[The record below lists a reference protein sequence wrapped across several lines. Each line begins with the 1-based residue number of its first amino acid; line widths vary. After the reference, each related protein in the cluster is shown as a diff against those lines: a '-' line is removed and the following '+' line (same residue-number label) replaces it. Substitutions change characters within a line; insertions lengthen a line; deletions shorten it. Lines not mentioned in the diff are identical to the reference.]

1 MRQICA
7 RFFQIVE
14 QTALRK
20 EIQSLNMNNK
30 IIYTIAAAAAGAIEE
45 GVRNLLRNK
54 GQKKLQEA
62 VNKSSPKPAKVDLTV
77 PNNHVQLTILDD
89 NNIDL
94 VRCQESSMS
103 NKEIQEWKSL
113 LSTLGGETT
122 KTALTASTF
131 NGLVKCDVPLK
142 DLCRVNGNP
151 DAMRGMV
158 IKNGKISK
166 QASFSETELGN
177 MAPLM
182 VFQCMAA
189 VTSQYYQQVIFERL
203 NAIDNKLNHIIEF
216 LTADDRAKLIVS
228 YNRFVELSQKN
239 TYDIADKQIISEFSN
254 YVEIIREKY
263 RHLLASI
270 NNLNVDYECS
280 DKKEAELKIQ
290 ALKDSKYFDYLDIA
304 MQAEVLTFIASAISM
319 KVAGYLGNEEDI
331 TNYANR
337 MSLDYWNNYV
347 DQFNR
352 IKHDVI
358 KYLELEAKASW
369 TQRKSITELKEQ
381 QLKQFNEVEASMRR
395 LQKQFEYRTIQYLM
409 PQEDGSLK
417 KYIYISKE

>member
-7 RFFQIVE
+7 RIFQVVE

-103 NKEIQEWKSL
+103 DKEIQEWKSL

-216 LTADDRAKLIVS
+216 LTADDRAQLIVS

-319 KVAGYLGNEEDI
+319 KVARYLGNEEDI

-347 DQFNR
+347 DQFNW

-395 LQKQFEYRTIQYLM
+395 LQKQFEYRTIQYLV

>member
-1 MRQICA
+1 M
-7 RFFQIVE
+7 
-14 QTALRK
+14 
-20 EIQSLNMNNK
+20 QSLNMNNK

-45 GVRNLLRNK
+45 GARNLLRNK

-103 NKEIQEWKSL
+103 DKEIQEWKSL

-216 LTADDRAKLIVS
+216 LAADDRAKLIVS

-270 NNLNVDYECS
+270 NNLNVDYEWS

-331 TNYANR
+331 TNYAYR

-369 TQRKSITELKEQ
+369 KQRKSITELKEQ

-395 LQKQFEYRTIQYLM
+395 LQKQFEYRTIQYLV

>member
-1 MRQICA
+1 
-7 RFFQIVE
+7 
-14 QTALRK
+14 
-20 EIQSLNMNNK
+20 MNNK

-45 GVRNLLRNK
+45 GARNLLRNK

-62 VNKSSPKPAKVDLTV
+62 VNNSSPKPTKVDLTV

-103 NKEIQEWKSL
+103 DKEIQEWKSL
-113 LSTLGGETT
+113 LSTLGGGTT

-216 LTADDRAKLIVS
+216 LAADDRAKLIVS
-228 YNRFVELSQKN
+228 YNRFVELSQK
-239 TYDIADKQIISEFSN
+239 KH
-254 YVEIIREKY
+254 IRY
-263 RHLLASI
+263 SR
-270 NNLNVDYECS
+270 
-280 DKKEAELKIQ
+280 Q
-290 ALKDSKYFDYLDIA
+290 
-304 MQAEVLTFIASAISM
+304 
-319 KVAGYLGNEEDI
+319 
-331 TNYANR
+331 TNHI
-337 MSLDYWNNYV
+337 
-347 DQFNR
+347 R
-352 IKHDVI
+352 I
-358 KYLELEAKASW
+358 
-369 TQRKSITELKEQ
+369 
-381 QLKQFNEVEASMRR
+381 F
-395 LQKQFEYRTIQYLM
+395 
-409 PQEDGSLK
+409 
-417 KYIYISKE
+417 

>member
-1 MRQICA
+1 
-7 RFFQIVE
+7 
-14 QTALRK
+14 
-20 EIQSLNMNNK
+20 MNNK

-62 VNKSSPKPAKVDLTV
+62 VNNSSPKPTKVDLTV

-103 NKEIQEWKSL
+103 DKEIQEWKSL
-113 LSTLGGETT
+113 LSTLGGGTT

-216 LTADDRAKLIVS
+216 LAADDRTKLIVS

-369 TQRKSITELKEQ
+369 KQRKL
-381 QLKQFNEVEASMRR
+381 
-395 LQKQFEYRTIQYLM
+395 
-409 PQEDGSLK
+409 
-417 KYIYISKE
+417 

>member
-1 MRQICA
+1 M
-7 RFFQIVE
+7 
-14 QTALRK
+14 
-20 EIQSLNMNNK
+20 QSLNMNNK

-62 VNKSSPKPAKVDLTV
+62 VNNSSPKPAKVDFTV

-103 NKEIQEWKSL
+103 DKEIQEWKSL
-113 LSTLGGETT
+113 LSTLGGGTT
-122 KTALTASTF
+122 KIALTASTF

-216 LTADDRAKLIVS
+216 LAADDRAKLIVS

-270 NNLNVDYECS
+270 NNLNVDYEWS

-395 LQKQFEYRTIQYLM
+395 LQKQFEYRTIQYLV
-409 PQEDGSLK
+409 PQKDGSLK

>member
-1 MRQICA
+1 
-7 RFFQIVE
+7 
-14 QTALRK
+14 
-20 EIQSLNMNNK
+20 MNNK
-30 IIYTIAAAAAGAIEE
+30 IIYTIAAAAASAIEE
-45 GVRNLLRNK
+45 GVRNLLRDK

-62 VNKSSPKPAKVDLTV
+62 VNNSSPKPTKVDLTV

-103 NKEIQEWKSL
+103 DKEIQEWKSL
-113 LSTLGGETT
+113 LSTLGGGTT

-203 NAIDNKLNHIIEF
+203 NAIDNKLNHTIEF
-216 LTADDRAKLIVS
+216 LAADDRAKLIVS

-270 NNLNVDYECS
+270 NNLNVDYEWS

-369 TQRKSITELKEQ
+369 KQRKSITELKEQ

-395 LQKQFEYRTIQYLM
+395 LQKQFEYRTIQYLV

>member
-1 MRQICA
+1 M
-7 RFFQIVE
+7 
-14 QTALRK
+14 
-20 EIQSLNMNNK
+20 QSLNMNNK

-45 GVRNLLRNK
+45 GARNLLRNK

-103 NKEIQEWKSL
+103 DKEIQEWQSL

-216 LTADDRAKLIVS
+216 LAADDRAKLIVS

-254 YVEIIREKY
+254 YVGIIREKY

-270 NNLNVDYECS
+270 NNLNIDYEWS

-337 MSLDYWNNYV
+337 ISLDYWNNYV

-395 LQKQFEYRTIQYLM
+395 LQKQFEYRTIQYLV

>member
-1 MRQICA
+1 
-7 RFFQIVE
+7 
-14 QTALRK
+14 
-20 EIQSLNMNNK
+20 MNNK

-103 NKEIQEWKSL
+103 DKEIQEWKSL

-216 LTADDRAKLIVS
+216 LTADDRAQLIVS

-319 KVAGYLGNEEDI
+319 KVARYLGNEEDI

-347 DQFNR
+347 DQFNW

-395 LQKQFEYRTIQYLM
+395 LQKQFEYRTIQYLV

>member
-1 MRQICA
+1 
-7 RFFQIVE
+7 
-14 QTALRK
+14 
-20 EIQSLNMNNK
+20 MNNK

-45 GVRNLLRNK
+45 GARNLLRNK

-103 NKEIQEWKSL
+103 DKEIQEWQSL

-216 LTADDRAKLIVS
+216 LAADDRAKLIVS

-254 YVEIIREKY
+254 YVGIIREKY

-270 NNLNVDYECS
+270 NNLNIDYEWS

-337 MSLDYWNNYV
+337 ISLDYWNNYV

-395 LQKQFEYRTIQYLM
+395 LQKQFEYRTIQYLV

>member
-1 MRQICA
+1 
-7 RFFQIVE
+7 
-14 QTALRK
+14 
-20 EIQSLNMNNK
+20 MNNK

-45 GVRNLLRNK
+45 GARNLLRNK

-103 NKEIQEWKSL
+103 DKEIQEWQSL

-216 LTADDRAKLIVS
+216 LAADDRAKLIVS

-263 RHLLASI
+263 RHLLANI

-319 KVAGYLGNEEDI
+319 KVARYLGNEEDI

-347 DQFNR
+347 DQFNW

-395 LQKQFEYRTIQYLM
+395 LQKQFEYRTIQYLV

>member
-1 MRQICA
+1 
-7 RFFQIVE
+7 
-14 QTALRK
+14 
-20 EIQSLNMNNK
+20 MNNK
-30 IIYTIAAAAAGAIEE
+30 IIYTIATAAAGAIEE

-103 NKEIQEWKSL
+103 DKEIQEWKSL

-216 LTADDRAKLIVS
+216 LAADDRAKLIVS

-270 NNLNVDYECS
+270 NNLNVDYEWS

-331 TNYANR
+331 TNYAYR

-369 TQRKSITELKEQ
+369 KQRKSITELKEQ

-395 LQKQFEYRTIQYLM
+395 LQKQFEYRTIQYLV

>member
-1 MRQICA
+1 
-7 RFFQIVE
+7 
-14 QTALRK
+14 
-20 EIQSLNMNNK
+20 MNNK

-45 GVRNLLRNK
+45 GARNLLRNK

-103 NKEIQEWKSL
+103 DKEIQEWKSL

-216 LTADDRAKLIVS
+216 LAADDRAKLIVS

-270 NNLNVDYECS
+270 NNLNVDYEWS

-331 TNYANR
+331 TNYAYR

-369 TQRKSITELKEQ
+369 KQRKSITELKEQ

-395 LQKQFEYRTIQYLM
+395 LQKQFEYRTIQYLV

>member
-1 MRQICA
+1 
-7 RFFQIVE
+7 
-14 QTALRK
+14 
-20 EIQSLNMNNK
+20 MNNK

-62 VNKSSPKPAKVDLTV
+62 VNNSSPKPTKVDLTV

-103 NKEIQEWKSL
+103 DKEIQEWKSL
-113 LSTLGGETT
+113 LSTLGGGTT

-216 LTADDRAKLIVS
+216 LAADDRAKLIVS

-270 NNLNVDYECS
+270 NNLNVDYEWS

-347 DQFNR
+347 INL
-352 IKHDVI
+352 IG
-358 KYLELEAKASW
+358 LNMML
-369 TQRKSITELKEQ
+369 
-381 QLKQFNEVEASMRR
+381 
-395 LQKQFEYRTIQYLM
+395 
-409 PQEDGSLK
+409 
-417 KYIYISKE
+417 

>member
-1 MRQICA
+1 M
-7 RFFQIVE
+7 
-14 QTALRK
+14 
-20 EIQSLNMNNK
+20 
-30 IIYTIAAAAAGAIEE
+30 
-45 GVRNLLRNK
+45 
-54 GQKKLQEA
+54 
-62 VNKSSPKPAKVDLTV
+62 
-77 PNNHVQLTILDD
+77 
-89 NNIDL
+89 
-94 VRCQESSMS
+94 
-103 NKEIQEWKSL
+103 
-113 LSTLGGETT
+113 
-122 KTALTASTF
+122 
-131 NGLVKCDVPLK
+131 KCDVPLK

-182 VFQCMAA
+182 VFQCMVA

-216 LTADDRAKLIVS
+216 LAADDRAKLIVS

-270 NNLNVDYECS
+270 NNLNVDYEWS

-337 MSLDYWNNYV
+337 MSLDYWNKYV

-358 KYLELEAKASW
+358 KYLELEAEASW

-395 LQKQFEYRTIQYLM
+395 LQKQFEYRTIQYLV

>member
-1 MRQICA
+1 M
-7 RFFQIVE
+7 
-14 QTALRK
+14 
-20 EIQSLNMNNK
+20 QSLNMNNK

-103 NKEIQEWKSL
+103 DKEIQEWKSL

-122 KTALTASTF
+122 KAALTASTF

-216 LTADDRAKLIVS
+216 LAADDRAKLIVS

-270 NNLNVDYECS
+270 NNLNVDYEWS

-319 KVAGYLGNEEDI
+319 KVAGFLGNEEDI

-369 TQRKSITELKEQ
+369 KQRKSITELKEQ
-381 QLKQFNEVEASMRR
+381 QLKQFNKVEASMRR
-395 LQKQFEYRTIQYLM
+395 LQKQFEYRTIQYLV

>member
-1 MRQICA
+1 
-7 RFFQIVE
+7 
-14 QTALRK
+14 
-20 EIQSLNMNNK
+20 MNNK

-45 GVRNLLRNK
+45 GARNLLRNK

-62 VNKSSPKPAKVDLTV
+62 VNNSSPKPAKVDLTV

-103 NKEIQEWKSL
+103 DKEIQEWKSL
-113 LSTLGGETT
+113 LSTLEGETT

-216 LTADDRAKLIVS
+216 LAADDRAKLIVS
-228 YNRFVELSQKN
+228 YNRFVELSQKK

-263 RHLLASI
+263 KHLLASI

-319 KVAGYLGNEEDI
+319 KVARYLGNEEDI

-369 TQRKSITELKEQ
+369 KQRKSITELKEQ

-395 LQKQFEYRTIQYLM
+395 LQKQFEYRTIQYLV